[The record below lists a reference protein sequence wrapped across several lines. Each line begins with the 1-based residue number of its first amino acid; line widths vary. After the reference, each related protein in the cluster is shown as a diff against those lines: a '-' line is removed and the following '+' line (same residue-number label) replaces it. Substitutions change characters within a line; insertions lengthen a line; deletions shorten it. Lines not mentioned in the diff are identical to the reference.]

1 MNGSNRW
8 SPRLAK
14 KLPDPSA
21 GDDVNVGPQAER
33 KIVQIGHISGVHG
46 IKGWVRIY
54 SLTEPREAIFEYQ
67 PWLLGETHREVRIL
81 QGKKQGKHLVALLE
95 EVDDR
100 DQAESLLKQ
109 PIAVYRDQFPELPDN
124 EFYWED
130 LAGLAVRLEDGTEL
144 GTIDSM
150 LATGANDVMVVRGE
164 KERLIPFVPGQ
175 YVKKVSLDGGFVVVD
190 WDPEF

>member
-1 MNGSNRW
+1 MNVESSG
-8 SPRLAK
+8 
-14 KLPDPSA
+14 
-21 GDDVNVGPQAER
+21 ER
-33 KIVQIGHISGVHG
+33 EIVQIGHISGVHG

-67 PWLLGETHREVRIL
+67 PWLLGESQKEVRIL

-100 DQAESLLKQ
+100 DQAESLLRQ
-109 PIAVYRDQFPELPDN
+109 PIAVYRDQFPELPDD
-124 EFYWED
+124 EFYWTD

-150 LATGANDVMVVRGE
+150 LATGANDVMVVKGDR
-164 KERLIPFVPGQ
+164 ERLIPFVPGQ
-175 YVKKVSLDGGFVVVD
+175 YVKKVSLEDRTVIVD